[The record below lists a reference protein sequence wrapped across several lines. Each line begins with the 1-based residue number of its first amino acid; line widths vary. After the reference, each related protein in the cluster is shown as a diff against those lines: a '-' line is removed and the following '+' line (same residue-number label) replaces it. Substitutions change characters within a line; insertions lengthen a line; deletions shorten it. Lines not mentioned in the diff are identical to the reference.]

1 MSEEDN
7 KFKSGK
13 VFVNALFIGLF
24 TTCLFI
30 ILHWVMMKNK
40 KFAMSH
46 TGLAITVFISAALF
60 HILAEPAKFNKYYCS
75 SSLKW
80 GQ

>member
-1 MSEEDN
+1 MSEENN
-7 KFKSGK
+7 KFKNGK
-13 VFVNALFIGLF
+13 VFVNALFIGIF
-24 TTCLFI
+24 TTFLFI
-30 ILHWVMMKNK
+30 ALHWAMMKNER
-40 KFAMSH
+40 FAMSH
-46 TGLAITVFISAALF
+46 MGLALTVFVSAALF